1 MLHDKLNRLSG
12 HSDSSRENPYETEEP
27 ERYRT
32 IADILRGE
40 LRSSAAGSF
49 VRIVTDFD
57 KTYSHGGVA
66 IGELGKKIPIKKIYF
81 HGIDDDCVV
90 DSRSL
95 LFFDI
100 ETTGLGGAGTVP
112 FLAGFGSIVEGDF
125 QVRQYFLP
133 DYPDE
138 AAMLEAVREEIKE
151 DTIIV
156 SYNGKSFDWP
166 ILTDRMILHRVE
178 RNLECA
184 GHIDLLYSVRR
195 LFRRRLQDCTLTN
208 VEKHVLD
215 FHRYDDIP
223 GYLVPSIYFNWLST
237 SDPEGL
243 AGVVKHNLND
253 IVSLY
258 FILHCLAGV
267 QENPPVTISEPDDV
281 LSLARILEKRREHE
295 NICRILEDLDNVSGA
310 HGRSDI
316 MYLQSLAYK
325 RSGKIIE
332 AVQLWDR
339 IAASEDPEAF
349 AARIE
354 LAKYYE
360 HRVKDF
366 AGALE
371 QALEAQRT
379 CPSRPA
385 VVADLDKRIKRLNRK
400 ISA

>member
-12 HSDSSRENPYETEEP
+12 HSAAFRENSHESEEP

-32 IADILRGE
+32 IADLLKGE

-49 VRIVTDFD
+49 VKIVTDFD
-57 KTYSHGGVA
+57 KTYSHGGAA
-66 IGELGKKIPIKKIYF
+66 IGELGNRIPIKKIYF

-100 ETTGLGGAGTVP
+100 ETTGLGGAGTVL

-258 FILHCLAGV
+258 FILHRLAGV
-267 QENPPVTISEPDDV
+267 QENPPETISEPDDV

-295 NICRILEDLDNVSGA
+295 DICRMLEDLDKVSGA
-310 HGRSDI
+310 YGRSDI
-316 MYLQSLAYK
+316 MYLQSLAYR
-325 RSGKIIE
+325 RSGKIVE
-332 AVQLWDR
+332 AVRLWDR
-339 IAASEDPEAF
+339 IAA
-349 AARIE
+349 
-354 LAKYYE
+354 
-360 HRVKDF
+360 
-366 AGALE
+366 
-371 QALEAQRT
+371 
-379 CPSRPA
+379 
-385 VVADLDKRIKRLNRK
+385 
-400 ISA
+400 